1 MLLTITALC
10 AREHKSLD
18 RLWTPAS
25 LSPSKLIFSNRPIDT
40 QKFLTYLN
48 IFSFSRGIIQVQPS
62 DANRPRFVA
71 VTSLEDVQAVRCAEF
86 HPNGSVYAIG
96 SNSKTFRICEYPQ
109 LSEIRFE

>member
-1 MLLTITALC
+1 MDREALHF
-10 AREHKSLD
+10 RLFLKIDFPRPKQSSPKTSHSSTLFSSLV
-18 RLWTPAS
+18 PV
-25 LSPSKLIFSNRPIDT
+25 
-40 QKFLTYLN
+40 
-48 IFSFSRGIIQVQPS
+48 QVQPS

-109 LSEIRFE
+109 LSEIRLVCAPLGAR